1 MKKKIEGW
9 RIYRE
14 RWRLNDAEVEA
25 FWREIVEKIPERK
38 PKVALEH
45 GIDKVEGIT
54 VNFENENTTEVTKL
68 DRIITDGAITDSLIT
83 ERNSRSNITLYDK
96 KFAARENRMVDP
108 ENIEGGGGGQTD
120 RFCFKT
126 IQNFSKTM
134 EA

>member
-45 GIDKVEGIT
+45 GVDKVEGIT
-54 VNFENENTTEVTKL
+54 VNIDNEYTTEVTKL
-68 DRIITDGAITDSLIT
+68 DGIITDGAITDSLIT
-83 ERNSRSNITLYDK
+83 ERNSRSNITLYDNK
-96 KFAARENRMVDP
+96 SAARENRMVDP
-108 ENIEGGGGGQTD
+108 ENI
-120 RFCFKT
+120 
-126 IQNFSKTM
+126 
-134 EA
+134 